1 MKKTV
6 TLLMITLFAS
16 ITFAQKEM
24 DKPFIHWNLQT
35 PVISL
40 LDLRTGELKFTVS
53 LKENPYNVPFY
64 NEEKDVVYAVTKH
77 YAYKIDANNGDI
89 LIEYQF
95 TDILQQKASD
105 MIDPNMMLIPAYFDK
120 NGTALFFNMNEQVQN
135 QLNKKGNIVTVK
147 KVSTENQTTSDFMML
162 DYAVHSSFA
171 GSEGKF
177 YLSRIFKPGDKKIAV
192 DVSLIDKFQIVE
204 TFDIPIDLSEND
216 FGLSNEMINSASFQS
231 INGNE
236 VNISLSEPYDLKTN
250 TLKSYTYT
258 YNIVENKR
266 ASLIKYDVSN
276 TIKDIEWT
284 FDCKKD
290 FDFSLIIPE
299 KPPMPTA
306 PETFIPKKFNKK
318 GREEMERINA
328 ERLQQFQKE
337 LDEWQIQQAD
347 NSGYIVKLFELN
359 NGESTLVKE
368 FYGTMGIALYED
380 RYVFYANDLEFVM
393 HDLSTDKIIWS
404 ILR

>member
-105 MIDPNMMLIPAYFDK
+105 MIDPNMMLMPAYFDK